1 MKVILG
7 LGNPGNQYRNSRHNA
22 GIMLVDKLAEQKE
35 SEYGWRRKKDIFT
48 YETEGW
54 ILAKTATFFMNDSG
68 RVALEFKQ
76 LTQGAGRDPSASLR
90 MTTGLIIA
98 HDDLDLKLGEYKIQ
112 FARGPKV
119 HHGIESVE
127 KALKTDKFWRI
138 RIGIDNRDANAR
150 IPGEQYVLQPFSQEE
165 KQKLDDTL
173 EKIRKELA
181 L

>member
-54 ILAKTATFFMNDSG
+54 ILAKTGTLFMNESG
-68 RVALEFKQ
+68 RAANAVVNSYHFSVISDFYLC
-76 LTQGAGRDPSASLR
+76 
-90 MTTGLIIA
+90 

-112 FARGPKV
+112 FAKGPKV